1 MNIPPVDE
9 ILFEGRFCR
18 LRSVDTWEYVER
30 RRATGVVAILPV
42 TAEGTVVL
50 VEQFRPAVGKRVIE
64 IPAGLVGDTGE
75 EEDFAEAARRELL
88 EETGYEARTMTFL
101 TDGPAA
107 AGITNEFVTFFR
119 AGGLTRVAAGGG
131 VDSEEI
137 TVHEVPLAGLDAWME
152 GKRRDGCLIDCKV
165 YTALYFEK

>member
-30 RRATGVVAILPV
+30 RRATGVVAVLAV
-42 TAEGTVVL
+42 TPDGKVL
-50 VEQFRPAVGKRVIE
+50 LIEQFRPAVGKRVIE
-64 IPAGLVGDTGE
+64 IPAGLVGDAGE
-75 EEDFAEAARRELL
+75 DEELATAARRELL
-88 EETGYEARTMTFL
+88 EETGYDARTMVFL

-119 AGGLTRVAAGGG
+119 ADDLTKVAEGGG
-131 VDSEEI
+131 VDGEKI
-137 TVHEVPLAGLDAWME
+137 VVHEVPLDGVDTWME

-165 YTALYFEK
+165 YTALYFQ

>member
-30 RRATGVVAILPV
+30 RRATGVVAVLAV
-42 TAEGTVVL
+42 TPDGKVL
-50 VEQFRPAVGKRVIE
+50 LIEQFRPAVGKQVIE
-64 IPAGLVGDTGE
+64 IPAGLVGDAGE
-75 EEDFAEAARRELL
+75 AEELATAARRELL
-88 EETGYEARTMTFL
+88 EETGYDARTMVFL

-119 AGGLTRVAAGGG
+119 ADDLTKVAEGGG
-131 VDSEEI
+131 VDGEKI
-137 TVHEVPLAGLDAWME
+137 VVHEVPLDGVDTWMD

-165 YTALYFEK
+165 YTALYFQ